1 MKQVQ
6 MFPKKVNQLRV
17 YSDFVHGF
25 KRLRNYMFLGRI
37 FLGGAWASARVWK
50 KLLSIHVGRRTSFF
64 LSFSLLPFCRRPEPC
79 KHKVERKGKLEVMEA
94 GARRRVDISAAVIPK
109 DIADV
114 TGRSS
119 ELGIDGRT
127 LLFSNSIRK
136 STRIVNTA
144 DAKSR

>member
-1 MKQVQ
+1 M
-6 MFPKKVNQLRV
+6 
-17 YSDFVHGF
+17 
-25 KRLRNYMFLGRI
+25 
-37 FLGGAWASARVWK
+37 
-50 KLLSIHVGRRTSFF
+50 
-64 LSFSLLPFCRRPEPC
+64 
-79 KHKVERKGKLEVMEA
+79 
-94 GARRRVDISAAVIPK
+94 DISAAVIPK